1 MERIESI
8 LEDVV
13 RGEAVNDDGAG
24 CVDYSIPDQLAE
36 LGKYNISFK
45 LEFSFGRLI

>member
-1 MERIESI
+1 MERIENI

-24 CVDYSIPDQLAE
+24 CVDYSIQDQLAE
-36 LGKYNISFK
+36 LGKSCQCI
-45 LEFSFGRLI
+45 EFSVTGIRR